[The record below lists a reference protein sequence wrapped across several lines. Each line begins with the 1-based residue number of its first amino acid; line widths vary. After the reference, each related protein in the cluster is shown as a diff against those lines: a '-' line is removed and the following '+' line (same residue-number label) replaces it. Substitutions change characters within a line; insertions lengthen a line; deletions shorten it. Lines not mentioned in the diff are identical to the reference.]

1 MIMKGRVARGWIRQ
15 DLGADSES
23 TLTTAQGSCRLIS
36 IQMIIM
42 QTNDDDHDDYYLI
55 SSFHLLWF
63 LAFPFVNSDRHQCAQ
78 ICFLKKSF

>member
-23 TLTTAQGSCRLIS
+23 TLTTARGSCRLIS

-42 QTNDDDHDDYYLI
+42 QTNDDDHDDYDLI
-55 SSFHLLWF
+55 HLVVFTCYGSLHF
-63 LAFPFVNSDRHQCAQ
+63 L
-78 ICFLKKSF
+78 L